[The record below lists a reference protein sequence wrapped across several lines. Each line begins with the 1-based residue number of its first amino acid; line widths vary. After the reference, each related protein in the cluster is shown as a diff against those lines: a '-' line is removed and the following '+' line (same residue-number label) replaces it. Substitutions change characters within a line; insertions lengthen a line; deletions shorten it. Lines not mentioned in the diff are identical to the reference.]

1 MVQNDSE
8 PLNLRKPTHL
18 KHIHAKKV
26 PIGGYLSKMKLLKE
40 KLTIFVIRAA
50 LSVLILIDAV
60 TDTLILR
67 ELTTRLLGESLE
79 YVTKTVTLEI
89 PLKSL
94 KSEPR
99 CSSENVAFEEV
110 NKRLDQARVDR
121 TVL

>member
-8 PLNLRKPTHL
+8 SLNLRKPTHL
-18 KHIHAKKV
+18 KHIDAKKV
-26 PIGGYLSKMKLLKE
+26 PVGGNLSKMKLLKE

-60 TDTLILR
+60 TDTFILR
-67 ELTTRLLGESLE
+67 ELTIRLFGESIE

-94 KSEPR
+94 KSEPT

-110 NKRLDQARVDR
+110 NRRLDQARVER